1 MIDKQKE
8 SLLKQVNGI
17 IKKCKEL
24 DRLASLSQKKAKGL
38 TVVEAREL
46 RKLGNKLLRW
56 STKISRN

>member
-8 SLLKQVNGI
+8 RLLKQVNGL

-24 DRLASLSQKKAKGL
+24 DRLSSLSQKETKGL
-38 TVVEAREL
+38 TIVEAREL

-56 STKISRN
+56 STKITKN